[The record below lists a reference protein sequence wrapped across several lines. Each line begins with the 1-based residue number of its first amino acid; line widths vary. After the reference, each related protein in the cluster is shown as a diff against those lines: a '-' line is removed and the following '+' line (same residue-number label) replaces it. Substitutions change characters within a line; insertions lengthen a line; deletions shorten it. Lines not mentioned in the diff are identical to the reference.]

1 MSQVVLQVWSS
12 ADLQRECRTTGCL
25 PRNVSWLSATTVVS
39 LPCNQ
44 DQVLQNRPG
53 LTWKGAGTTAIGLK
67 LGRPTIVI
75 PFFGDQKFWG
85 NHVHSV
91 GAGPAPIPFK
101 HLSKELLAS
110 AFMYV
115 ASDQAKEAAAEIALG
130 INEEHGE
137 LKGVESFHRNMPLLK
152 MR

>member
-1 MSQVVLQVWSS
+1 MAVCHHGGEPLSS
-12 ADLQRECRTTGCL
+12 SIKSLFFKMTDLE
-25 PRNVSWLSATTVVS
+25 
-39 LPCNQ
+39 
-44 DQVLQNRPG
+44 
-53 LTWKGAGTTAIGLK
+53 KGAGTTAIGLK
-67 LGRPTIVI
+67 LGRPTIVV

-85 NHVHSV
+85 NHVHSA
-91 GAGPAPIPFK
+91 GAGPAPIPYK

-115 ASDQAKEAAAEIALG
+115 SSDQAKEAAAEIALG